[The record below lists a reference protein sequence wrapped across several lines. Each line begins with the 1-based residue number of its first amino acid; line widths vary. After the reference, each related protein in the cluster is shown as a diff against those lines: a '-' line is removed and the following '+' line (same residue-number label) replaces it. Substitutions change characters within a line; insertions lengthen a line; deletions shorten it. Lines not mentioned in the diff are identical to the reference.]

1 MREVVIAIPK
11 ADEDQNIEIEVRING
26 KKKKLNYRIEI
37 VGFEDEKVS
46 SEVKVTT
53 LQKVIREYDKHWELI
68 QIGAP
73 KHEKIPI
80 MFRKK
85 LNNT

>member
-1 MREVVIAIPK
+1 M
-11 ADEDQNIEIEVRING
+11 
-26 KKKKLNYRIEI
+26 
-37 VGFEDEKVS
+37 GFEDEKVS

-85 LNNT
+85 EK

>member
-46 SEVKVTT
+46 SDVKVTT
-53 LQKVIREYDKHWELI
+53 LQKVIREYDKNWELI

-85 LNNT
+85 TT

>member
-37 VGFEDEKVS
+37 VGFEDE
-46 SEVKVTT
+46 
-53 LQKVIREYDKHWELI
+53 R
-68 QIGAP
+68 
-73 KHEKIPI
+73 
-80 MFRKK
+80 
-85 LNNT
+85 

>member
-26 KKKKLNYRIEI
+26 KKKKLNYRVEI

-46 SEVKVTT
+46 SEEKVTT

-68 QIGAP
+68 QIGMP

-85 LNNT
+85 AK